1 MQVKRTLQ
9 NAIIW
14 YLLTIETY
22 LQVVVS
28 QRGNVAV
35 LPNGAV
41 IKPA

>member
-28 QRGNVAV
+28 QRRNVAA

-41 IKPA
+41 IVAA